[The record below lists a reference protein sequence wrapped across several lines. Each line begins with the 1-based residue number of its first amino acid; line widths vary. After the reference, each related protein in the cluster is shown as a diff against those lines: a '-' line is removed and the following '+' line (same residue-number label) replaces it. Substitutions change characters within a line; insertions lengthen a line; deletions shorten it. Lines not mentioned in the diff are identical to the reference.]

1 MGVHGLWAI
10 LNPIQEHVPLRSLG
24 GQKLAIDLSGW
35 VCGDICVNQRAQ
47 TGCRLYLRNL
57 VFRLI
62 ALLREAILPV
72 AITDGVAPAVKAVVL
87 EHRLVSRLGNLS
99 GGVRPASLKRSQFS
113 YISSKCSRLLEALGV
128 PCIASPGEAEA
139 MCSFLNMEN
148 AMRALKCLSLHL
160 QLVDACVTDDGD
172 AFLYGATRVYR
183 HFSLDA
189 RMESRLGLCQR
200 SLVLLALVLGCD
212 YWPSGVPGI
221 GPITACKLLTQMNI
235 GEALRRLTG
244 AGLDTTASASEA
256 AVENSSVWRSSTWQ
270 KIIFGLSG
278 CPVTQVRQKVV
289 YGGDVYP
296 DFQCQLSRVVDE
308 FLSPWRAR
316 GWRMP
321 TKASL
326 VWSRPNV
333 LQAVK
338 LCADFLD
345 WQPAYALAQF
355 TPLLALWITR
365 SASPSSCADIM
376 QPLRIIRRRSVN
388 YLPYLEVEWS
398 RLKNDIWSES
408 LVASGDSNSGLT
420 ASLHGFFTTDG
431 YRLPVPEAEF
441 RLAFPHLVLAFESLS
456 LRALTSR
463 MDALSVNER
472 KGRDKQKK
480 KSSVTDS
487 VESNPQ
493 KPPAQQASDKSLT
506 TAFVLPLWD
515 SSSEGSPLHAPR
527 STTPPHSV
535 DAGQQLSLPASPV
548 ENFISLRVSSH
559 FERRLTL
566 QSSLLAATPPP
577 SPSAGGEFDG
587 FRTPARLVD
596 RLAWRSALGLG
607 ATQCL
612 PEAIRVIMANSGE
625 GTVWYQRTIT
635 IPPRP
640 RGCHYITDD
649 IIKGMPEITQIKIGT
664 LNLFMQHT
672 SCSITLNESWDGDV
686 KDDIEMLL
694 NRLIPEK
701 LNYKHSCEG
710 PDDMPA
716 HAKHAILSGSNVTI
730 PITDGRMNLGTWQ
743 GVWFIE
749 HRNQKSARKLT
760 ATLNGC
766 KM

>member
-72 AITDGVAPAVKAVVL
+72 AVTDGVAPAVKAVVL
-87 EHRLVSRLGNLS
+87 EHRLVSRLGNPS

-113 YISSKCSRLLEALGV
+113 YISSKVLASEKDLKLIWTVYYSRFSQCSRLLKALGV

-189 RMESRLGLCQR
+189 RNASVKAYCSKQMESRLGLCQR

-221 GPITACKLLTQMNI
+221 GPITAYKLLTQMNI

-256 AVENSSVWRSSTWQ
+256 AVENSSVWRGPTWQ
-270 KIIFGLSG
+270 KIILGLSG

-289 YGGDVYP
+289 YGGGCSLNPFVCKT
-296 DFQCQLSRVVDE
+296 QVVDE

-316 GWRMP
+316 GWQMP

-431 YRLPVPEAEF
+431 YRFPVPEAEF

-472 KGRDKQKK
+472 RRRRGKQKK
-480 KSSVTDS
+480 KSSVSVTDS

-493 KPPAQQASDKSLT
+493 KPPAQQVSDKTLT

-515 SSSEGSPLHAPR
+515 SSCEGSPLQAPR
-527 STTPPHSV
+527 STTPPHPV
-535 DAGQQLSLPASPV
+535 DAGQPSSLPASPV
-548 ENFISLRVSSH
+548 ENFISLRISSH

-577 SPSAGGEFDG
+577 SPSAVGEFDG

-596 RLAWRSALGLG
+596 RLAW
-607 ATQCL
+607 
-612 PEAIRVIMANSGE
+612 
-625 GTVWYQRTIT
+625 
-635 IPPRP
+635 
-640 RGCHYITDD
+640 
-649 IIKGMPEITQIKIGT
+649 
-664 LNLFMQHT
+664 
-672 SCSITLNESWDGDV
+672 
-686 KDDIEMLL
+686 
-694 NRLIPEK
+694 
-701 LNYKHSCEG
+701 
-710 PDDMPA
+710 
-716 HAKHAILSGSNVTI
+716 
-730 PITDGRMNLGTWQ
+730 
-743 GVWFIE
+743 
-749 HRNQKSARKLT
+749 
-760 ATLNGC
+760 
-766 KM
+766 